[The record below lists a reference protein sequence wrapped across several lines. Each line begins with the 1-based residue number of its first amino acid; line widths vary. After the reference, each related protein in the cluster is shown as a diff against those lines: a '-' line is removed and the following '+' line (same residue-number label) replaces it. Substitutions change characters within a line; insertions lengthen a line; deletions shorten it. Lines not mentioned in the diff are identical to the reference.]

1 VLGGLGTVEPDA
13 YELLFFHAAAIQGVS
28 LGIVAGQRGGRTVS
42 NGVKHAAILLT
53 IAYGVFP
60 FL

>member
-1 VLGGLGTVEPDA
+1 
-13 YELLFFHAAAIQGVS
+13 